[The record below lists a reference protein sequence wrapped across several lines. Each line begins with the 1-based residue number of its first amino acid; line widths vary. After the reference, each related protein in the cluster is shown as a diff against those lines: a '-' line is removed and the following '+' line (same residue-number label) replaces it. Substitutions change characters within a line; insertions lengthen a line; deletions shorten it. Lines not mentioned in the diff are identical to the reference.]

1 MGEYDR
7 LNKMLA
13 EMEEARDNLRDVYNK
28 SDEEFEALIDLE
40 QSIGEIKGALLEMAE
55 VDGLDDPYEAFDYCD
70 FDNFDEYEEYEE
82 HEAL

>member
-40 QSIGEIKGALLEMAE
+40 QSIGEIKGTLLEMAE